1 MIPSWI
7 FNFVK
12 KDSIES
18 FFTTFWNSVQQN
30 SAGQRRD
37 ELYYITDGF
46 SDQISDT
53 KILETAK
60 NVVTDIRE
68 RQRLI
73 KGWRNQATI
82 QHAKHSELNL
92 VFVGDITNEQT
103 QRNLHVLAAKLREEL
118 LDKNTTW
125 TTANVRSYALLW
137 RPQSAGVES
146 VNEEC
151 KAFLNELNSLMRL
164 NINHRPFHKVLFFE
178 SSDDAEEKESVIKSM
193 AIAALHLALH
203 SPEMAQ
209 NDLLRGQDNNV
220 LFLNAGEAGVFYEKE
235 VQKEQEAYL
244 LSQVLLDK
252 LVNEN
257 KNDKEF
263 YDAPL
268 AQEVINKNSI
278 LVGSLSPESIVT
290 TIKSECPKPYSSRS
304 EYGVDCEVSPL
315 SFKLRQVWNKYYNRY
330 ILNLKKD
337 LVNKTKQ
344 ALFQFAEDYK
354 DKLRSERLS
363 FVNEKIKK
371 IEDFVFEMFRNP
383 GEHKVISLPQCE
395 LVLDKLIEKTTD
407 FAKEE
412 ITDVAFE
419 LPKYLK
425 GAYDHAQSEHN
436 CDEKSVLAVLDGLL
450 RKHPIFVLS
459 VFVRAVILGLMLA
472 YFGVLFFENP
482 LTQLMVGSVLFLV
495 PVGFG
500 LWRFNDHVTRIDAL
514 KDQYTACVLM
524 RLQGELNEELVK
536 CVELAYSDILE
547 YYKWLKE
554 HKIKYLKENLAAISP
569 LEFSFEESKYFKP
582 LVNCSLSS
590 NSVDPKLFIPA
601 NTLSR
606 DSIMH
611 GSPQKS
617 GTFGVHELLNNP
629 PIGNVKF
636 EDNSEVSIED
646 IINDE
651 NENYKSKLLKELL
664 KRQLLV
670 EGNIQQSVRFENET
684 QNNTKLLILDV
695 SGSMSGKKLNDLKA
709 AVRKLEETSRILW
722 IAFNSEVVAS
732 GEGCDENFEQIKAG
746 GGTNYI
752 PALQKA
758 AEILKE
764 EGFVDKIIF
773 ISDGGPFESLTKIL
787 EEAYKLNQPI
797 HTISIGTD
805 GRDVMQQLAEK
816 TSGVQ
821 IVVKNIK
828 EIVNAVEDKLNV
840 VFSFGRRGDY
850 TFGEL
855 MQKCYVPG
863 CAKILYEYT
872 MERTQTAQY
881 SIERLLSNCSDKNA
895 MREWNLSSQP
905 RCSYQQAIN
914 PQRVVSTLQLVE
926 GSQCDKTRFDQS
938 LILQD
943 VSEVPDIIATIMSLR
958 PMKSIS
964 DLQWAGFDRQDASFS
979 KNLDANILGGN
990 PKLNIYE
997 NTI

>member
-1 MIPSWI
+1 MKPVWI

-46 SDQISDT
+46 SDQISDA

-60 NVVTDIRE
+60 NIVTDIGE
-68 RQRLI
+68 RPRLI
-73 KGWRNQATI
+73 KGWRDQATI

-118 LDKNTTW
+118 LDNNRW

-137 RPQSAGVES
+137 RPKSAGVKS
-146 VNEEC
+146 VNGKC

-164 NINHRPFHKVLFFE
+164 DINHRPFHKVLFFE
-178 SSDDAEEKESVIKSM
+178 SSEVAAKKEPVIKSM

-203 SPEMAQ
+203 SPAMAQ
-209 NDLLRGQDNNV
+209 NDLLRGQDNV
-220 LFLNAGEAGVFYEKE
+220 LFLTAGEAGVFYEKE

-278 LVGSLSPESIVT
+278 LVESLSPESIVS

-304 EYGVDCEVSPL
+304 AYGVDCEVSPL

-344 ALFQFAEDYK
+344 ALFQFSEDYR

-395 LVLDKLIEKTTD
+395 LVLDKLIEKTKD
-407 FAKEE
+407 FAKKE

-482 LTQLMVGSVLFLV
+482 LTQLMVGSVLFLA

-536 CVELAYSDILE
+536 CVEQAYSDILE

-554 HKIKYLKENLAAISP
+554 HKIKYLKDNISAISP
-569 LEFSFEESKYFKP
+569 LEFSFEESTYFKP
-582 LVNCSLSS
+582 LVNCSLSR

-606 DSIMH
+606 DSIMQG
-611 GSPQKS
+611 GSQKS
-617 GTFGVHELLNNP
+617 GTFDMYELLNNP
-629 PIGNVKF
+629 PIGKVKF

-651 NENYKSKLLKELL
+651 RKNYKSKLLKELL

-695 SGSMSGKKLNDLKA
+695 SGSMSGEKLNDLKT

-821 IVVKNIK
+821 IVVNKIK
-828 EIVNAVEDKLNV
+828 EIVAEVEDKLNV

-881 SIERLLSNCSDKNA
+881 SIERLLSSYSDKNA
-895 MREWNLSSQP
+895 MREWKLFSQP

-914 PQRVVSTLQLVE
+914 PRDVESTLQFID
-926 GSQCDKTRFDQS
+926 GSKCDKTNFDKM

-943 VSEVPDIIATIMSLR
+943 VSEVPDIIATMMSLR
-958 PMKSIS
+958 PMNSIS
-964 DLQWAGFDRQDASFS
+964 DLQWSGFDRQDISFS
-979 KNLDANILGGN
+979 EDLVTNILGGN